1 MSNCTLPSA
10 TMATFVT
17 RMEAASATCP
27 QGNTLQAAA
36 IAKLVKHVPLLQEN
50 GFRGEGHCKSRRAG
64 K

>member
-1 MSNCTLPSA
+1 
-10 TMATFVT
+10 MATFVT

-36 IAKLVKHVPLLQEN
+36 IAKLVKLVKHVPLLQEN